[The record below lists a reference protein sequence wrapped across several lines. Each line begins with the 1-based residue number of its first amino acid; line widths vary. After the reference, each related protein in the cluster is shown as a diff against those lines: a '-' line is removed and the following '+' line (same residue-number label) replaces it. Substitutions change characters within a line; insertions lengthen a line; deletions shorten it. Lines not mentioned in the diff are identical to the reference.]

1 MERKVI
7 AFLTFEGKERRKE
20 RLNRKTF
27 HRSFLRSFDCKERA
41 NTNVRIKPLEKF

>member
-20 RLNRKTF
+20 RLDRKTF
-27 HRSFLRSFDCKERA
+27 HRSFLRSFDCKKEPIQ
-41 NTNVRIKPLEKF
+41 TVG